1 MIISRTPFR
10 ISLFGGGTDFPLFFR
25 EHGGA
30 VISGTMNQYCYL
42 SIHRL
47 APLFKHRY
55 RASYS
60 RTESVLH
67 PREFQHPLIRETLL
81 MFEPQEG
88 LEIAHVADLP
98 GRTGLGSSSSFTVGL
113 LNALHAFHK
122 RPTTPEELARQAIEI
137 ERERVGD
144 AGGWQDQYAAAF
156 GGFRRI
162 DFHRDGT
169 VHSRPLPLPASRL
182 RELEDSLML
191 FYMGT
196 DTSATEILQEQNR
209 RHADNQT
216 ALLTTLQLV
225 NQAEA
230 ILLGHSPLADL
241 GELLHD
247 AWMLKRSF
255 ASGISNPAIDTAY
268 EAARQAGAIGGKL
281 LGAGGRGFIC
291 LFVATDRQPAVR
303 QALALQKSLPLQR
316 RRQPNCFRERCPHAL
331 KSRSSSAMAPA
342 TTANY
347 STPCPTLS
355 RRSRNTPK
363 STTTACGP
371 PRPCRKPSDATPF
384 YTGCHFAWT
393 APTLATKC

>member
-182 RELEDSLML
+182 RELKDSLML

-303 QALALQKSLPLQR
+303 QALAPLQEV
-316 RRQPNCFRERCPHAL
+316 PFRF
-331 KSRSSSAMAPA
+331 SAEGSQIVFA
-342 TTANY
+342 
-347 STPCPTLS
+347 
-355 RRSRNTPK
+355 
-363 STTTACGP
+363 
-371 PRPCRKPSDATPF
+371 SDAPTP
-384 YTGCHFAWT
+384 
-393 APTLATKC
+393 

>member
-144 AGGWQDQYAAAF
+144 AGGC
-156 GGFRRI
+156 RRI

-191 FYMGT
+191 FYMG
-196 DTSATEILQEQNR
+196 R
-209 RHADNQT
+209 RPPRTRWTIRRPAFSMT
-216 ALLTTLQLV
+216 RRAGRGSMRGMALGPKHLPQMP
-225 NQAEA
+225 NC
-230 ILLGHSPLADL
+230 LLG
-241 GELLHD
+241 
-247 AWMLKRSF
+247 
-255 ASGISNPAIDTAY
+255 
-268 EAARQAGAIGGKL
+268 EA
-281 LGAGGRGFIC
+281 
-291 LFVATDRQPAVR
+291 
-303 QALALQKSLPLQR
+303 
-316 RRQPNCFRERCPHAL
+316 
-331 KSRSSSAMAPA
+331 
-342 TTANY
+342 
-347 STPCPTLS
+347 
-355 RRSRNTPK
+355 
-363 STTTACGP
+363 
-371 PRPCRKPSDATPF
+371 
-384 YTGCHFAWT
+384 
-393 APTLATKC
+393 

>member
-10 ISLFGGGTDFPLFFR
+10 ISLFGGGTDFPAFFHD
-25 EHGGA
+25 HGGA
-30 VISGTMNQYCYL
+30 VLSGTIDQYCYL

-60 RTESVLH
+60 RTESVQH

-81 MFEPQEG
+81 LLAPRQG
-88 LEIAHVADLP
+88 IEISHVADLP

-113 LNALHAFHK
+113 LNALHAFHG
-122 RPTTPEELARQAIEI
+122 RQTTPEELARQAIEI

-156 GGFRRI
+156 GGLCRM

-169 VHSRPLPLPASRL
+169 VHPRPLRLSAQRL
-182 RELEDSLML
+182 RELEDGLML

-196 DTSATEILQEQNR
+196 DTSAAEILREQNS
-209 RHADNQT
+209 RHNDNEA

-225 NQAEA
+225 DQAEA
-230 ILLGHSPLADL
+230 ILLGSDPVANL
-241 GELLHD
+241 GALLHD

-255 ASGISNPAIDTAY
+255 ARGITNPAIDAAY
-268 EAARQAGAIGGKL
+268 DAARQAGARGGKL

-291 LFVATDRQPAVR
+291 LFVEPEIQPLVR
-303 QALALQKSLPLQR
+303 QALAPLQEVS
-316 RRQPNCFRERCPHAL
+316 FRFSPAG
-331 KSRSSSAMAPA
+331 SQIIFSSDAPA
-342 TTANY
+342 
-347 STPCPTLS
+347 P
-355 RRSRNTPK
+355 
-363 STTTACGP
+363 
-371 PRPCRKPSDATPF
+371 
-384 YTGCHFAWT
+384 
-393 APTLATKC
+393 